1 MQVVGT
7 QRVTRVDD
15 EEGRRV
21 GKLSDARKRAGEWA
35 LSDGRH
41 AATADISDGDAV
53 AKTGDSGC

>member
-1 MQVVGT
+1 
-7 QRVTRVDD
+7 VDD